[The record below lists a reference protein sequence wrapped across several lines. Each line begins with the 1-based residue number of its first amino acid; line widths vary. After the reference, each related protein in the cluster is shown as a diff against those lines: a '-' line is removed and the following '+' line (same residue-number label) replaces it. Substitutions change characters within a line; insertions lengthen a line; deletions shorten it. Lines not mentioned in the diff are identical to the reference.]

1 MRSGQSAGTKD
12 TKTVGEHRKKNL
24 GLSDLVRF
32 TPYNCNFFKQTISK
46 EEHQRLLQKNRE
58 DKEKLTQDK
67 CHPIYDRK
75 NFREFLTSKKDQNFL
90 NMYQGNSTNEF
101 LNELKKDNE
110 NLVLTGDE
118 ALTEQEMQKQ
128 HDNMV

>member
-1 MRSGQSAGTKD
+1 
-12 TKTVGEHRKKNL
+12 
-24 GLSDLVRF
+24 
-32 TPYNCNFFKQTISK
+32 
-46 EEHQRLLQKNRE
+46 
-58 DKEKLTQDK
+58 
-67 CHPIYDRK
+67 
-75 NFREFLTSKKDQNFL
+75 
-90 NMYQGNSTNEF
+90 MYQGNSTNEF